1 MQKKFTFICIIILLA
16 TVFFSCRPTINK
28 QNTVPRPEKK
38 LITFRMGEQGDFVS
52 GLFNTDR
59 EVVFYSKDYY
69 VKTDFSDGYALIGN
83 KNGQPVCFVADI
95 NGNIVFQYP
104 DSDPLARNWIS
115 EQMFWYLV
123 YADTKAIEEGFYDVY
138 GEKALYCDA
147 NVASFSGG
155 FHEDYVVYH
164 DLKKHKAFF
173 MDKYGK
179 FLKIKYLFPVS
190 ADILNGFSEGYAV
203 FGEKHGNPDL
213 HTRSKSLW
221 GIMDK
226 KGRKLLSA
234 KYAYLG
240 ERVINGFIPA
250 ASVYY
255 DNEEELTAATG
266 LIDVTG
272 NWQIKPTY
280 YEVKNYSGS
289 VCAVRY
295 MAVSADR
302 KVRNAFGYKASGW
315 KLVDIR
321 DNDVFI
327 LPQDY
332 TLDGDFNDGHIIYGK
347 PAGERQWKWGLM
359 NERGEFATKPVFDKI
374 LYSSCGYWIVL
385 YNDEYML
392 YSDKDGLVRPK
403 EYLDFSK
410 IP

>member
-1 MQKKFTFICIIILLA
+1 MVKRYKIIFTYLII
-16 TVFFSCRPTINK
+16 TVFIEIFAVYG

-52 GLFNTDR
+52 GLFNEDKAV
-59 EVVFYSKDYY
+59 VVFSENYY
-69 VKTDFSDGYALIGN
+69 IKENFSDGYALIGN

-138 GEKALYCDA
+138 GEKAFYCDA

-173 MDKYGK
+173 MNKYGK

-295 MAVSADR
+295 IPVSADR
-302 KVRNAFGYKASGW
+302 KVRNAFGYRAPGW

>member
-52 GLFNTDR
+52 GLFNEDKAV
-59 EVVFYSKDYY
+59 VVFSENYY
-69 VKTDFSDGYALIGN
+69 IKENFSDGYALIGN

-221 GIMDK
+221 GIMNK

-295 MAVSADR
+295 IPVSADR
-302 KVRNAFGYKASGW
+302 KVRNAFGYRAPGW

>member
-1 MQKKFTFICIIILLA
+1 M
-16 TVFFSCRPTINK
+16 
-28 QNTVPRPEKK
+28 E
-38 LITFRMGEQGDFVS
+38 EQGDFVS
-52 GLFNTDR
+52 GLFN
-59 EVVFYSKDYY
+59 ENKKVVFCSKDYY
-69 VKTDFSDGYALIGN
+69 VKTDFSDGYALIGQTYDPE
-83 KNGQPVCFVADI
+83 KDEPLFCSVVDVSGKTI
-95 NGNIVFQYP
+95 FQYR
-104 DSDPLARNWIS
+104 DSGPVYRIHIS
-115 EQMFWYLV
+115 EQMFQYML
-123 YADTKAIEEGFYDVY
+123 YDKDTEIDEHGFYDIH
-138 GEKALYCDA
+138 GNKAVYCDRRA
-147 NVASFSGG
+147 AYFSGG
-155 FHEDYVVYH
+155 FHEGYVVYH

-173 MDKYGK
+173 MDKHGT
-179 FLKIKYLFPVS
+179 FLKERFNFPVS
-190 ADILNGFSEGYAV
+190 ADILNRFSEGYAV

-213 HTRSKSLW
+213 HTRSMSLW

-240 ERVINGFIPA
+240 ECVINGFIPA

-266 LIDVTG
+266 LIDVAG
-272 NWQIKPTY
+272 NWKIKPKY

-295 MAVSADR
+295 IPVSADR
-302 KVRNAFGYKASGW
+302 KVRNAFGYRASGW
-315 KLVDIR
+315 KLIDIR

-347 PAGERQWKWGLM
+347 PVGERQWKWGLM
-359 NERGEFATKPVFDKI
+359 NERGEFATQPVFDKI